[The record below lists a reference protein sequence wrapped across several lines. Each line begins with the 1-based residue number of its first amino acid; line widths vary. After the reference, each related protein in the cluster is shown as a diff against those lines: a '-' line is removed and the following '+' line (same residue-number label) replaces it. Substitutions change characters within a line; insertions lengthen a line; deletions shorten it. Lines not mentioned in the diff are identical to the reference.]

1 MGDKNTP
8 DCATQGGGDAA
19 WTENFDVLTMNSEAG
34 ALTMA
39 PASPLWGSGQRMEF
53 KQKFT
58 QAGALWSPH
67 SALSNVYF

>member
-34 ALTMA
+34 AMKGADVSVLFSEMIQ
-39 PASPLWGSGQRMEF
+39 SGRSQPSCC
-53 KQKFT
+53 KDA
-58 QAGALWSPH
+58 QA
-67 SALSNVYF
+67 VI